1 MNQAS
6 RRDVLRLLLGAP
18 LAAACEK
25 HLPRREIPG
34 EIKGARFQLGHR
46 LREATVERAAGTP
59 TRVGVAIVGA
69 GPSGLSAAWRLD
81 REGVADYVVF
91 DLEGQP
97 GGTSTFGTD
106 GAVPHPWG
114 AHYVPVP
121 RRQTSALYRLL
132 SEMDVL
138 EPDVDAPPRALE
150 QMRIRAP
157 EERLFIDGAWHEG
170 LFPAAG
176 ANADDW
182 AQLER
187 FEAEVSRW
195 VAFRDAQGRRA
206 FDLPMARASDAPAV
220 RALDKLSAKQWLD
233 DLKITSARVRW
244 YVEYACRDDYGLD
257 LAHTSAW
264 ALLLYFC
271 SRVPEPGADS
281 APFITWPEGNGHLV
295 RHLVDVAGPRLEL
308 GRVVTDIVPG
318 EDSVEFSVYSPDT
331 GLKRYIAD
339 HVILALPKFVVP
351 RILRPFRE
359 AMPEHLKEFS
369 YGVWLVANIHL
380 SRRPQSRGFELAW
393 DNVLYDSP
401 ALGYVVA
408 SHQTLHDRGPSVWTY
423 YQPLTDADPKQARER
438 LLAADHRGLTDAIV
452 ADLSRAHLDL
462 EACIERIDVWRW
474 GHAMVR
480 PRPGFIWG
488 GAREKASESLGR
500 VHFAHSDLSGIA
512 LFEEAQYRGIQAADR
527 VLSARGLSPNP
538 FD

>member
-46 LREATVERAAGTP
+46 LRDATVERAAGTP
-59 TRVGVAIVGA
+59 TRIGVAIVGA

-97 GGTSTFGTD
+97 GGTSAFGTE

-121 RRQTSALYRLL
+121 RRQSSALYRLL
-132 SEMDVL
+132 SEMNVL

-157 EERLFIDGAWHEG
+157 EERLFLDGSWHEG

-176 ANADDW
+176 AGKEDYD
-182 AQLER
+182 QLAR
-187 FEAEVSRW
+187 FEAQVSRW

-206 FDLPMARASDAPAV
+206 FDLPMARASDAPEV
-220 RALDKLSAKQWLD
+220 RALDKQSAKQWLD
-233 DLKITSARVRW
+233 ELQITSPRVRW
-244 YVEYACRDDYGLD
+244 YVEYATRDDYGLD
-257 LAHTSAW
+257 LEHTSAW

-271 SRVPEPGADS
+271 SRVPSPGVES
-281 APFITWPEGNGHLV
+281 APFVTWPEGNGHLV
-295 RHLVDVAGPRLEL
+295 RHLVDVVGPRLEL
-308 GRVVTDIVPG
+308 GRVVTDVVPN
-318 EDSVEFSVYSPDT
+318 EDRVELSVYSPEA
-331 GLKRYIAD
+331 GLKRYVAD
-339 HVILALPKFVVP
+339 HVILALPKFVTS

-359 AMPEHLKEFS
+359 APPAHLAEFS
-369 YGVWLVANIHL
+369 YGVWMVANIHL
-380 SRRPQSRGFELAW
+380 GRRPQSRGFELAW

-423 YQPLTDADPKQARER
+423 YQPLTDADPKHARER

-452 ADLSRAHLDL
+452 ADLARAHLDF
-462 EACIERIDVWRW
+462 EACVERIDVWRW

-488 GAREKASESLGR
+488 GQREKAGESLGR

-512 LFEEAQYRGIQAADR
+512 LFEEAQYQGIRAADR
-527 VLSARGLSPNP
+527 VLVARGQSPKP

>member
-1 MNQAS
+1 MNHAS

-18 LAAACEK
+18 LAAACQK

-34 EIKGARFQLGHR
+34 EIKGARFRLGHR
-46 LREATVERAAGTP
+46 LRDATVERAAGKP
-59 TRVGVAIVGA
+59 TRIGVAIVGA
-69 GPSGLSAAWRLD
+69 GPSGLSAAWRLE
-81 REGVADYVVF
+81 REGVADFVVF
-91 DLEGQP
+91 DLEAQA
-97 GGTSTFGTD
+97 GGTSAFGTE

-132 SEMDVL
+132 SEMNVL

-170 LFPAAG
+170 LFPGVG
-176 ANADDW
+176 ASAEDW
-182 AQLER
+182 RQLKA
-187 FEAEVSRW
+187 FEAEVARW
-195 VAFRDAQGRRA
+195 VAFRDPQGRRA
-206 FDLPMARASDAPAV
+206 FDLPMTRASDAPEV
-220 RALDKLSAKQWLD
+220 RALDKQSAAQL
-233 DLKITSARVRW
+233 LASLQITSPRVRW

-257 LAHTSAW
+257 LEHTSAW
-264 ALLLYFC
+264 ALMLYFC
-271 SRVPEPGADS
+271 SRVPAPGAES
-281 APFITWPEGNGHLV
+281 APFVTWPEGNGHLV
-295 RHLVDVAGPRLEL
+295 RHLTDVVGPRLEL
-308 GRVVTDIVPG
+308 GRMVTDVVPG
-318 EDSVEFSVYSPDT
+318 EESVEFSVYSPDG
-331 GLKRYIAD
+331 GLRRYVAD
-339 HVILALPKFVVP
+339 HVILALPKFIVP

-359 AMPEHLKEFS
+359 VPPAHLSEFS
-369 YGVWLVANIHL
+369 YGVWMVANVHV
-380 SRRPQSRGFELAW
+380 RRPPRSRGFDLAW

-423 YQPLTDADPKQARER
+423 YHPLTDADPKQARER

-452 ADLSRAHLDL
+452 ADLSRAHLDF
-462 EACIERIDVWRW
+462 EACVERIDVWRW

-480 PRPGFIWG
+480 PRPGFVWG

-512 LFEEAQYRGIQAADR
+512 LFEEAQQRGIQAADR
-527 VLSARGLSPNP
+527 VLMARGQSPRA

>member
-46 LREATVERAAGTP
+46 LRDATVERAAGAP
-59 TRVGVAIVGA
+59 RRVGVAIVGA

-91 DLEGQP
+91 DLEGQA
-97 GGTSTFGTD
+97 GGTSTFGSD

-157 EERLFIDGAWHEG
+157 EERLFIDGSWHEG

-176 ANADDW
+176 ASKEDW
-182 AQLER
+182 EQLTR
-187 FEAEVSRW
+187 FEAQVARW
-195 VAFRDAQGRRA
+195 VSFRDAQGRRA
-206 FDLPMARASDAPAV
+206 FDLPMARASNAAEV
-220 RALDKLSAKQWLD
+220 RALDKQSAKQWLD
-233 DLKITSARVRW
+233 DLKITSPRVRW

-257 LAHTSAW
+257 LEHTSAW

-271 SRVPEPGADS
+271 SRVPEPGSES
-281 APFITWPEGNGHLV
+281 APFVTWPEGNGRLV
-295 RHLVDVAGPRLEL
+295 RHLVDVVGPRLEL
-308 GRVVTDIVPG
+308 GRVVTDVVPG

-331 GLKRYIAD
+331 GLRRYVAD
-339 HVILALPKFVVP
+339 QVILALPKFVVP

-359 AMPEHLKEFS
+359 AMPAHLQEFS

-380 SRRPQSRGFELAW
+380 RRRPLSRGFELAW

-408 SHQTLHDRGPSVWTY
+408 SHQTLRDRGPSVWTY
-423 YQPLTDADPKQARER
+423 YQPLTDA
-438 LLAADHRGLTDAIV
+438 
-452 ADLSRAHLDL
+452 
-462 EACIERIDVWRW
+462 
-474 GHAMVR
+474 
-480 PRPGFIWG
+480 
-488 GAREKASESLGR
+488 
-500 VHFAHSDLSGIA
+500 
-512 LFEEAQYRGIQAADR
+512 
-527 VLSARGLSPNP
+527 
-538 FD
+538 